1 MAGVWADMSPWLSDR
16 LLSSQSDERLAALAS
31 AGSERAFAVI
41 VQRYRRPLLA
51 FARHL
56 APSSD
61 IEDLVQQT
69 FTSALAAMRTGVEV
83 RHLRGW
89 LHQILRHAAIQAS
102 KRALVPAALEHVELV
117 TPSAQQAAE
126 ARMLTAEALAALARL
141 PARQHEAMVA
151 TAIHGQSRAEVA
163 QLLGLSEG
171 AVRQLVHRARESL
184 RAAVTAITPFPL
196 AQALAAGSPGGGV
209 ADVLAGAG
217 AGSAGALAV
226 KIGAVV
232 ASGVVAAGIVT
243 SGTSGR
249 QQSPHSADGRA
260 AVRTASH
267 SPRPSGD
274 GARVA
279 ALGGPGFTSSRE
291 ATGHSERRRGGG
303 PGSSGGRGDGGPGP
317 GSDGSSG
324 GPSLSSGSND
334 GGGSG
339 SGSSGGPSATTA
351 TSSDGG
357 SGSTSGGSGSHD
369 GGTTTTTTTSG
380 SDGGSGSGSGD
391 GGTTTTTATGSDG
404 GSSGGSGSGGGT
416 TTTSTTDGH

>member
-1 MAGVWADMSPWLSDR
+1 MSPWLSDR

-56 APSSD
+56 APSGD

-69 FTSALAAMRTGVEV
+69 FMSALAAMRTGVEV

-102 KRALVPAALEHVELV
+102 KRALVPAELEHANLV

-126 ARMLTAEALAALARL
+126 ARMLTAEALAALAKL

-151 TAIHGQSRAEVA
+151 TAIHGRSRAEVA

-184 RAAVTAITPFPL
+184 RAAVTAITPYPL
-196 AQALAAGSPGGGV
+196 AQALAGGSGGGV
-209 ADVLAGAG
+209 ADLVAGAG

-226 KIGAVV
+226 KIGAVL
-232 ASGVVAAGIVT
+232 ASGVVATGIVT
-243 SGTSGR
+243 SNVHGRSHRGHHAQGHVVVTARATDPTGHGASGTRLAAVGGAGTQAGRQAGRDSGR
-249 QQSPHSADGRA
+249 GR
-260 AVRTASH
+260 
-267 SPRPSGD
+267 
-274 GARVA
+274 
-279 ALGGPGFTSSRE
+279 GGPGPS
-291 ATGHSERRRGGG
+291 GGG
-303 PGSSGGRGDGGPGP
+303 SDGGPGP
-317 GSDGSSG
+317 SSDGSSG
-324 GPSLSSGSND
+324 GPSLSSGSSD
-334 GGGSG
+334 GDGST

-357 SGSTSGGSGSHD
+357 SGSTSGGSGSSD
-369 GGTTTTTTTSG
+369 GGTTPTTTTSG
-380 SDGGSGSGSGD
+380 SDGGGGSGSSD
-391 GGTTTTTATGSDG
+391 GGTTTTGTSGSSDG
-404 GSSGGSGSGGGT
+404 GSSGGSGSGDMT
-416 TTTSTTDGH
+416 ATTSSTDGH